1 MSVFHSADRELS
13 GGSSW
18 TLRSAAPLQ
27 RKRSHVTRDSREYKI
42 IYVFTFPLFVAAA
55 LVGRLTGAQGANTNR
70 RSIFGEANELASATI
85 PMAFMG

>member
-1 MSVFHSADRELS
+1 V
-13 GGSSW
+13 
-18 TLRSAAPLQ
+18 Q

-42 IYVFTFPLFVAAA
+42 IYVFTFPLFLAAA

>member
-1 MSVFHSADRELS
+1 MSVFHSTDRDV
-13 GGSSW
+13 SW
-18 TLRSAAPLQ
+18 APPVAAARIP

-42 IYVFTFPLFVAAA
+42 IYVFTFPLFLAAA
-55 LVGRLTGAQGANTNR
+55 VAGRMTGAQSPNTNR

>member
-1 MSVFHSADRELS
+1 MSVFHSADRDV
-13 GGSSW
+13 SW
-18 TLRSAAPLQ
+18 APPIAAAPIA

-42 IYVFTFPLFVAAA
+42 IYVFTFPLFLAAA
-55 LVGRLTGAQGANTNR
+55 LVGRVTGGQNTQNR